1 MLGTFKDYQNYKH
14 VNNPKAR
21 EVVESVITD
30 LNLCDIWRD
39 LNPDC
44 QRYTWRRTA
53 PFQQAKLD
61 FFLVTDPIV
70 SLAED
75 SDINCGYRTDHSMV
89 LLKLKF
95 NEKTQHKTFWKF
107 NSSLLKDK
115 QYLDEIN
122 ELIDNIIV
130 EYAVFPYA
138 RDSIINMPIRALNW
152 GFRKGELSSK
162 GRNYYMYSKGSKT
175 SRFDKELETNITIK
189 CSL

>member
-1 MLGTFKDYQNYKH
+1 M
-14 VNNPKAR
+14 
-21 EVVESVITD
+21 ITD

-53 PFQQAKLD
+53 PFQQARLD
-61 FFLVTDPIV
+61 FFLVTDPVV

-75 SDINCGYRTDHSMV
+75 FDINCGYRTDHSI
-89 LLKLKF
+89 KF

-130 EYAVFPYA
+130 EHAVYPYA
-138 RDSIINMPIRALNW
+138 RDSVINIPKDEVQFLVSDDTFLDFLLMKIR
-152 GFRKGELSSK
+152 
-162 GRNYYMYSKGSKT
+162 SKT
-175 SRFDKELETNITIK
+175 IAYATMKKKRVNKKKVIWRKTFRN
-189 CSL
+189 

>member
-1 MLGTFKDYQNYKH
+1 MVPHTFKDYQNYKH

-21 EVVESVITD
+21 EVVESMITD

-53 PFQQAKLD
+53 PFQQARLD
-61 FFLVTDPIV
+61 FFLVTNSIV

-75 SDINCGYRTDHSMV
+75 SDINCVYRTDHSLI

-95 NEKTQHKTFWKF
+95 SEKTPHETFRKF
-107 NSSLLKDK
+107 NRSLLKDK

-122 ELIDNIIV
+122 ELIDSIKV
-130 EYAVFPYA
+130 ESMQYV
-138 RDSIINMPIRALNW
+138 
-152 GFRKGELSSK
+152 
-162 GRNYYMYSKGSKT
+162 
-175 SRFDKELETNITIK
+175 
-189 CSL
+189 